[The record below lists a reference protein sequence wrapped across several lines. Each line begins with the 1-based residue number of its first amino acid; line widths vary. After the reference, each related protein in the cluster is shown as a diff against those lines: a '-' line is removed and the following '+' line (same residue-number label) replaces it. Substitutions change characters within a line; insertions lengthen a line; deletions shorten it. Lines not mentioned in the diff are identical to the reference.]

1 MEDKG
6 RSEPKPKS
14 MLERITG
21 SRLLKGLGIA
31 AIVGSQV
38 GSVDA
43 RAADVNQ
50 KAKEALRG
58 NSGDKNTLVTE
69 SPINS
74 SPINQ
79 MEVDVRVT
87 PAPLDFKGGDP
98 EGPAENNL
106 VSVLEPFKALKNTEF
121 PETSKTL
128 KATPVPIN
136 NKEAALQQETEY
148 LTSVPQILLTD
159 WQTDVMRKTYQIDTF
174 EFFTKSENVEVPDA
188 WMATNNG
195 KNYIALKNFMLVEA
209 DSEFGKVIAKEV
221 PYMQKATA
229 QGAKLNVEVVTR
241 VGSDGFHSF
250 PIVRVLMPE
259 GKKVELPGWEKDKVF
274 RVGDQGLFFVIDDK
288 LNILDPIK
296 FKGVSKIKTGVS
308 AITSTV
314 KGFIKRFSLDGK
326 QIDAN
331 LGDWGVFQVDEQDLP
346 LVALSANTAILFADP
361 EKGRTDTQDV
371 PPTPLAPEAKG
382 KINPGGSG
390 STENKPVPNEIAATA
405 PKFLLSVDSEG
416 TVVKE
421 NETVTVVQAPSGEII
436 GINEN
441 GEIVLKRFANSEKY
455 NDWFKKELSTDKFI
469 PVNVY
474 MSVALTSTDN
484 VTKTLKD
491 VKKRIP
497 AVKTLGQVDTAVTI
511 KFHDTKDNSLRNGW
525 SDNWKPDL
533 HPIYNG
539 TAPKTGEDILN
550 ASLQFAISKAS
561 QDGGK
566 TVKLADGSIWT
577 VKNGV
582 DLVVKRT
589 LSDAQIN
596 KMVVENAFTK
606 GHWPPT
612 IYVDQQTGKLVIESL
627 YFNVTG
633 INISGD
639 WKDAMSIIMAPYDNG
654 KIILKQELLGPEI
667 TQYDMEFLTICFPAD
682 GKGSFSWLF
691 DAATSTNK
699 EITGPGSNITFVTP
713 K

>member
-79 MEVDVRVT
+79 MEVDARVT

-106 VSVLEPFKALKNTEF
+106 LSVLQPFKALKNTEF
-121 PETSKTL
+121 PETSKTF
-128 KATPVPIN
+128 KATPIPIN
-136 NKEAALQQETEY
+136 NKEAALQPETEY

-174 EFFTKSENVEVPDA
+174 EFFTKSENVEIPDA
-188 WMATNNG
+188 WMVTNNG

-229 QGAKLNVEVVTR
+229 QGAKLNIEVVTR
-241 VGSDGFHSF
+241 VGTDGFHSF

-314 KGFIKRFSLDGK
+314 KGFIKRFNLDGK

-346 LVALSANTAILFADP
+346 LIALSENTAIFFADP
-361 EKGRTDTQDV
+361 EKGRTNTQDV

-382 KINPGGSG
+382 KINPDTGGELGSNVRSVSIDQLNGTLPEINQSDVKILKRTAKGAIVEVNGNQMEVVKFKIEKGGAARNAITTTYDSTIIMEISG
-390 STENKPVPNEIAATA
+390 S
-405 PKFLLSVDSEG
+405 
-416 TVVKE
+416 
-421 NETVTVVQAPSGEII
+421 
-436 GINEN
+436 N
-441 GEIVLKRFANSEKY
+441 GEKLRLPVWKCANIIDNKVTYFYLLAPIVDVNGQKRVLTARANSQNTGYTANLE
-455 NDWFKKELSTDKFI
+455 
-469 PVNVY
+469 PMVNVN
-474 MSVALTSTDN
+474 MPQGGDQIMISVNDEAAYNTFLQN
-484 VTKTLKD
+484 LNGVTLPPDRAFYSEVHMRMLKASL
-491 VKKRIP
+491 P
-497 AVKTLGQVDTAVTI
+497 AVKQM
-511 KFHDTKDNSLRNGW
+511 
-525 SDNWKPDL
+525 
-533 HPIYNG
+533 
-539 TAPKTGEDILN
+539 
-550 ASLQFAISKAS
+550 
-561 QDGGK
+561 
-566 TVKLADGSIWT
+566 
-577 VKNGV
+577 
-582 DLVVKRT
+582 RT
-589 LSDAQIN
+589 Q
-596 KMVVENAFTK
+596 
-606 GHWPPT
+606 
-612 IYVDQQTGKLVIESL
+612 
-627 YFNVTG
+627 
-633 INISGD
+633 
-639 WKDAMSIIMAPYDNG
+639 
-654 KIILKQELLGPEI
+654 
-667 TQYDMEFLTICFPAD
+667 
-682 GKGSFSWLF
+682 
-691 DAATSTNK
+691 
-699 EITGPGSNITFVTP
+699 SNIPNGAFFDTQALWL